1 MRDTHLIFAQ
11 HGATFA
17 EVLVAMTLLLM
28 GLMGAM
34 GSYQAAER
42 GLRASQLATR
52 ALAMAESRI
61 EAKRSARWDRLL
73 IDDLDDDGVPDLV
86 MRDDGQGGD
95 AQAGD
100 AIYTG
105 SWDHDGVHVIWTV
118 APSRPGS
125 LATAGYVGLEA
136 RATYVTSGG
145 PREVRIG
152 TLRANPVF
160 VGSH

>member
-1 MRDTHLIFAQ
+1 MRGPQAISAQ
-11 HGATFA
+11 RGATFA
-17 EVLVAMTLLLM
+17 EVLISMTLLSI

-34 GSYQAAER
+34 GSYQAADR

-61 EAKRSARWDRLL
+61 ETKRAARWDRLL
-73 IDDLDDDGVPDLV
+73 IDDLDDDGLPDLV
-86 MRDDGQGGD
+86 MRDDGQGDD

-100 AIYTG
+100 GVYTG
-105 SWDHDGVHVIWTV
+105 SWDHDSVHVIWTV

-125 LATAGYVGLEA
+125 FATAGYVVLEA
-136 RATYVTSGG
+136 QATYMANGS

-160 VGSH
+160 VGSR

>member
-1 MRDTHLIFAQ
+1 MRGVQLISAQ
-11 HGATFA
+11 RGATFA
-17 EVLVAMTLLLM
+17 EVLISMTLLLI

-34 GSYQAAER
+34 GSYQAADR

-61 EAKRSARWDRLL
+61 EAKRAARWDRLL
-73 IDDLDDDGVPDLV
+73 VDDLDDDGLPDLV
-86 MRDDGQGGD
+86 MRDDGQEGD

-100 AIYTG
+100 TIYTG
-105 SWDHDGVHVIWTV
+105 SWDHDGVHLLWTV

-125 LATAGYVGLEA
+125 LATAGYVALEA
-136 RATYVTSGG
+136 RATYITSGG